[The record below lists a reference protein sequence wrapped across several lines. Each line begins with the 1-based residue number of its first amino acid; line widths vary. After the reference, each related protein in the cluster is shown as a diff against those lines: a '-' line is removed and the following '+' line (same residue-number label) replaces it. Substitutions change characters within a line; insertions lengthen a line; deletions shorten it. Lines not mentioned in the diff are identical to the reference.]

1 MPRHR
6 SRISRSQNQKR
17 SRRSRRRTRS
27 GSKRLRYRSAAD
39 VKSEL
44 LRSIIE
50 FVEKHG
56 LTGQGVPEQHMWK
69 TCPEQDVVGM
79 QEFIPEGYFVK
90 RVKLLLDNDKFI
102 REINKGAGLQH
113 GEKPVDIPST
123 SPLIENIQNLGEI
136 RKSGIEDLRW
146 LGRVTSQ
153 FLFIPLD
160 VRCRTNQYIVINRPT
175 VIVPYDADLEFCRET
190 LKYLP
195 QNAEW
200 SRAFIKAFMLLV
212 RVERSQ
218 LEPDDKRHLQTLFSK
233 LNVMNGAF
241 TDRLVESLG
250 TA

>member
-1 MPRHR
+1 MWCLSWCLVFAESTKVRG
-6 SRISRSQNQKR
+6 
-17 SRRSRRRTRS
+17 RRL
-27 GSKRLRYRSAAD
+27 G
-39 VKSEL
+39 
-44 LRSIIE
+44 
-50 FVEKHG
+50 VEKTRLVSHIYYFFVSPS
-56 LTGQGVPEQHMWK
+56 L
-69 TCPEQDVVGM
+69 CPHL
-79 QEFIPEGYFVK
+79 YK
-90 RVKLLLDNDKFI
+90 
-102 REINKGAGLQH
+102 
-113 GEKPVDIPST
+113 
-123 SPLIENIQNLGEI
+123 
-136 RKSGIEDLRW
+136 
-146 LGRVTSQ
+146 VTSQ

>member
-1 MPRHR
+1 MEP
-6 SRISRSQNQKR
+6 
-17 SRRSRRRTRS
+17 
-27 GSKRLRYRSAAD
+27 RYRSM
-39 VKSEL
+39 SPL
-44 LRSIIE
+44 LR
-50 FVEKHG
+50 
-56 LTGQGVPEQHMWK
+56 
-69 TCPEQDVVGM
+69 
-79 QEFIPEGYFVK
+79 
-90 RVKLLLDNDKFI
+90 
-102 REINKGAGLQH
+102 H

-146 LGRVTSQ
+146 LGKVTSQ